1 MQFNLFDWIREGVKR
16 SVILGV
22 SDAVEAIGSPAGDNA
37 RERLAGLLPPVEAAG
52 APALGGTATATKRKR
67 LGRSLR
73 DFEGAEE

>member
-22 SDAVEAIGSPAGDNA
+22 HDAVEAIGPADDDV
-37 RERLAGLLPPVEAAG
+37 RQRLAALLPPTEG
-52 APALGGTATATKRKR
+52 AVAGTAVVAGSKRKR

-73 DFEGAEE
+73 DFDGAEE

>member
-22 SDAVEAIGSPAGDNA
+22 SDAVEAIGSPGGDDA
-37 RERLAGLLPPVEAAG
+37 RERLANLLPPVESAAS
-52 APALGGTATATKRKR
+52 AALGGAGKRKR

>member
-22 SDAVEAIGSPAGDNA
+22 HDAVEAIGSPADDDA
-37 RERLAGLLPPVEAAG
+37 RTRLAALLPPVEGAAAG
-52 APALGGTATATKRKR
+52 SALAASGKRKR

-73 DFEGAEE
+73 EFDGAEE